1 MFDLTHGFIFFLIGG
16 TVTFVGF
23 FIAYMVASNVVM
35 KKEPKELSEVEKS
48 LKNLRYGT
56 YGDDCQ

>member
-23 FIAYMVASNVVM
+23 FIAYMVASKLQK
-35 KKEPKELSEVEKS
+35 KKEPLTEVEQSIKD
-48 LKNLRYGT
+48 LYNK
-56 YGDDCQ
+56 

>member
-23 FIAYMVASNVVM
+23 FIAYMIASNSIKP
-35 KKEPKELSEVEKS
+35 KKELTEVQKQLEELNK
-48 LKNLRYGT
+48 G
-56 YGDDCQ
+56 Q

>member
-23 FIAYMVASNVVM
+23 FIAYLIASRSQE
-35 KKEPKELSEVEKS
+35 KPKELSEVEKS
-48 LKNLRYGT
+48 LQRLHDKG
-56 YGDDCQ
+56 Q

>member
-23 FIAYMVASNVVM
+23 FIAYMIASRSQ
-35 KKEPKELSEVEKS
+35 KKPRELTEIQKQLEELNK
-48 LKNLRYGT
+48 G
-56 YGDDCQ
+56 Q